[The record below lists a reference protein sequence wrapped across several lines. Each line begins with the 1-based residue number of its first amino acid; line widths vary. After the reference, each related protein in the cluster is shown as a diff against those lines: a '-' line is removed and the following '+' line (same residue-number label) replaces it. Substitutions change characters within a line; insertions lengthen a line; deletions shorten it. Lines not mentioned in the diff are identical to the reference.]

1 MSFCSAIRIAH
12 TGMMPDEIITNIMEG
27 VSEIAKIIPRGW
39 TNIQSLNI
47 KSSNS
52 IALPIHTSLP
62 DNVEVINKESLT
74 RKRKLE
80 EKVKAGK
87 KTKKKKL
94 RDKDY
99 DESDNDSD

>member
-1 MSFCSAIRIAH
+1 MS
-12 TGMMPDEIITNIMEG
+12 PDEIITNIMDG

-62 DNVEVINKESLT
+62 DNIEAILKEPRT
-74 RKRKLE
+74 QKRKVE
-80 EKVKAGK
+80 DKIKARK
-87 KTKKKKL
+87 SKKKKL
-94 RDKDY
+94 
-99 DESDNDSD
+99 DEDVSDDDGNDEDWLKIKIIS